1 MQISICYKRSCDE
14 VDGGH
19 HGAIMGAHGWQLSL
33 VKLPNNSLK
42 IRECM
47 DYPVT
52 LGHGRYYIDLLFCV
66 RIWFKYD

>member
-1 MQISICYKRSCDE
+1 
-14 VDGGH
+14 
-19 HGAIMGAHGWQLSL
+19 MGAVTGAFGQQLSL

-52 LGHGRYYIDLLFCV
+52 LGHGRYYIDIILCKDLV
-66 RIWFKYD
+66 QI